1 MSDAS
6 ITPEQ
11 QDEIDKMVKTTK
23 RGFDV
28 KARLRNRGLRRG
40 SITIY
45 LNEEMG
51 PELGWAY
58 DKLDGFGNV
67 VRRERE
73 GVIGEIDSA
82 KNAREDLI
90 AQRTARFTAAG
101 EEEDKDAA
109 KALSVYPDML
119 PLEEKIAD
127 LEAKRDELIVELAKT
142 AMHFELR
149 AVPPIIQKDM
159 RRRARQTLEIK
170 EKDIPEGLTEEFNT
184 AEAAHLMTVIIQS
197 VKDNE
202 TGEVNTEVTY
212 EDAIDMMGYIPPAQF
227 ARLDELMGKIQFT
240 DAISREIESQ
250 EDFS

>member
-73 GVIGEIDSA
+73 GVIGEIDSL
-82 KNAREDLI
+82 KDDQQKILDAREPSSDAPTGL
-90 AQRTARFTAAG
+90 
-101 EEEDKDAA
+101 EDKAA
-109 KALSVYPDML
+109 
-119 PLEEKIAD
+119 E
-127 LEAKRDELIVELAKT
+127 LEAKRDELIAELAKT

-149 AVPPIIQKDM
+149 AVPPVIQKDM
-159 RRRARQTLEIK
+159 RRRARQTLGIK

-202 TGEVNTEVTY
+202 TGGVNTEVTY